1 MVIKQTSAGNQQI
14 MCDNNMVA
22 DIVGKNIY
30 DFLSPEQISRIPVI
44 NSTDNIVLIPAITQE
59 NTDLYYILEGTAEV
73 FSQSYHGRRFLIDTL
88 GANDFI
94 GKFSQ
99 MNKQNFYCEI
109 KTYTPCTM
117 LKLTEIKNELFN
129 DERFLLFFYIKT
141 TNRIYEMYKLS
152 MARTLF
158 TYEEL
163 LAYHL
168 LERMNEDGLVSDKD
182 IRICL
187 KTNISER
194 QYYYIMKKFRNERI
208 ICNDKK
214 GIYILDI
221 ANLKAI
227 ATNVIEFMMNNI

>member
-1 MVIKQTSAGNQQI
+1 
-14 MCDNNMVA
+14 MCDNNMVSE
-22 DIVGKNIY
+22 IVEKNIY
-30 DFLSPEQISRIPVI
+30 DFLSPEQISRIPMVSI
-44 NSTDNIVLIPAITQE
+44 KDNVVLIPAIAQE
-59 NTDLYYILEGTAEV
+59 DIDLYYILEGTAEV
-73 FSQSYHGRRFLIDTL
+73 YSQSYHGRRFLIDTL
-88 GANDFI
+88 GASDFI

-168 LERMNEDGLVSDKD
+168 LGIANEEGVVSEKD
-182 IRICL
+182 LSICL

-194 QYYYIMKKFRNERI
+194 QYYYLMKKFKNKRI
-208 ICNDKK
+208 ICNNKK
-214 GIYILDI
+214 DIYILDI
-221 ANLKAI
+221 DNLTAI
-227 ATNVIEFMMNNI
+227 ATNVTEFMMNNI